1 MGGFQMPQPFRNWYF
16 EPDPVS
22 DGTGSPGTGA
32 DAGVTPGIAYVPP
45 ASRLRHGARLLDP
58 SDAPTIPGSA
68 PQGWGRTPNS
78 TVYRARTLLIPAD
91 LLRDEGVVAAINS
104 ALAPVGMSIVLP
116 DLDGRPVRS
125 EGPAAEA
132 LRRLPRIAGLVP
144 AAPAPGRPAVPVVVD
159 AWTAL
164 QTLRAAAGAGGRPDA
179 NAAAVDG
186 AAPGIEL
193 TPEIVGR
200 IGLEH
205 LLVGSAVSPNA
216 FCEGNDI
223 EVSAAGTSAAGTS
236 VSGTSVAGAS
246 AVAARTVVS
255 SAISG
260 TPFSEGNA
268 VTGPGSTGSYVYS
281 GGGTRAPVAL
291 CLRAPDRRAP
301 AALRCR
307 RPVVAVLDTGVRA
320 HPWLDVRPNPAGGYL
335 LDPADGFVTDDPGIQ
350 AVIYAESSFAAAEQ
364 GDVSRQPI
372 ADGWDGPVAGD
383 PLLGEL
389 DDAIGHGTFIAGI
402 VRQAAPDARVLSIR
416 IMHSD
421 DVVYEGDLLC
431 ALALLADRIAAAEDG
446 RRAEMVDV
454 VSLSLGYFD
463 ESPADIAYSSGLWQ
477 VIQVLLDLGV
487 TVVAAAG
494 NYSTS
499 RRFYPAAFSLRS
511 SPVPVISVG
520 ALNPNGSRALFSDGG
535 RWVRAWAA
543 GAAVV
548 STYPDDVNGSLAPEV
563 RVHPH
568 GGGLAPANGRPDDRE
583 ALDPDD
589 FRGGFAAWSGT
600 SFAAPLIAA
609 HLAARLLELDPQA
622 GLDGTG
628 SQAAA
633 DRTRAALESLGWPG
647 RA

>member
-16 EPDPVS
+16 EPDPVA
-22 DGTGSPGTGA
+22 GETGSSDA
-32 DAGVTPGIAYVPP
+32 DAGVAPGIAYVPP
-45 ASRLRHGARLLDP
+45 ASRQRHGARLLDP
-58 SDAPTIPGSA
+58 SDAPTIPGSRQ
-68 PQGWGRTPNS
+68 QGWGRTPSS

-91 LLRDEGVVAAINS
+91 LLRDDAVVAAINT
-104 ALAPVGMSIVLP
+104 ALASVGMSIVLP
-116 DLDGRPVRS
+116 DLDTRPVRS

-132 LRRLPRIAGLVP
+132 LRRLPRIVGLVP
-144 AAPAPGRPAVPVVVD
+144 ATPAGRPAVPVVID

-164 QTLRAAAGAGGRPDA
+164 QTLRAAAEGGRTDT
-179 NAAAVDG
+179 NAAALDG
-186 AAPGIEL
+186 AAPGAGPGTGL
-193 TPEIVGR
+193 NPEIVGR

-205 LLVGSAVSPNA
+205 LLAGSAVSPNG

-223 EVSAAGTSAAGTS
+223 GV
-236 VSGTSVAGAS
+236 SVAGAGRAGAG
-246 AVAARTVVS
+246 AVGS

-260 TPFSEGNA
+260 TPFVEGNA

-281 GGGTRAPVAL
+281 GGQTRTPVAL
-291 CLRAPDRRAP
+291 CLRAPDRREP

-320 HPWLDVRPNPAGGYL
+320 HPWLDVRRNPAGGYL
-335 LDPADGFVTDDPGIQ
+335 VDPADGFVMDDPAIQ

-364 GDVSRQPI
+364 GDVSRQLI
-372 ADGWDGPVAGD
+372 ADGWDGPAAGD

-389 DDAIGHGTFIAGI
+389 DDAIGHGTFISGI
-402 VRQAAPDARVLSIR
+402 VRQAAPDTRVLSIR

-446 RRAEMVDV
+446 SMEEMVDV

-477 VIQVLLDLGV
+477 AIQVLLDLGV
-487 TVVAAAG
+487 AVVAAAG

-499 RRFYPAAFSLRS
+499 RRFYPAAFSLRP

-548 STYPDDVNGSLAPEV
+548 STYPDDVNGSLVPEV
-563 RVHPH
+563 RVHAHP
-568 GGGLAPANGRPDDRE
+568 GAPAPGNGRPADRE

-589 FRGGFAAWSGT
+589 FRSGFAAWSGT

-609 HLAARLLELDPQA
+609 HLAARLLEQDPQG
-622 GLDGTG
+622 GLDATG

-633 DRTRAALESLGWPG
+633 DRTLAALESLGCVDGSLPR

>member
-1 MGGFQMPQPFRNWYF
+1 M
-16 EPDPVS
+16 
-22 DGTGSPGTGA
+22 
-32 DAGVTPGIAYVPP
+32 
-45 ASRLRHGARLLDP
+45 
-58 SDAPTIPGSA
+58 
-68 PQGWGRTPNS
+68 
-78 TVYRARTLLIPAD
+78 
-91 LLRDEGVVAAINS
+91 
-104 ALAPVGMSIVLP
+104 
-116 DLDGRPVRS
+116 
-125 EGPAAEA
+125 
-132 LRRLPRIAGLVP
+132 
-144 AAPAPGRPAVPVVVD
+144 PVVVD

-164 QTLRAAAGAGGRPDA
+164 QTLRAAADAGGRTDA
-179 NAAAVDG
+179 NAAAFDG
-186 AAPGIEL
+186 AAPGTVL
-193 TPEIVGR
+193 NAEIVRR

-205 LLVGSAVSPNA
+205 LLTGSAVSPNA

-223 EVSAAGTSAAGTS
+223 EVSAAGASA
-236 VSGTSVAGAS
+236 VGAS
-246 AVAARTVVS
+246 AVGASAVGS

-268 VTGPGSTGSYVYS
+268 VTGPGSAGSYVYS
-281 GGGTRAPVAL
+281 GGETRTPVAL
-291 CLRAPDRRAP
+291 CLQAPDRREP
-301 AALRCR
+301 DALRCR

-320 HPWLDVRPNPAGGYL
+320 HPWLDVRRDPAGGYL
-335 LDPADGFVTDDPGIQ
+335 LDPADGFVMDDPGIQ
-350 AVIYAESSFAAAEQ
+350 AVIYAEASFAAAEQ
-364 GDVSRQPI
+364 GDGSRQLI
-372 ADGWDGPVAGD
+372 ADAWDGPAVGD

-389 DDAIGHGTFIAGI
+389 NGATGHGTFISGI
-402 VRQAAPDARVLSIR
+402 MRQAAPDTRVLSIR

-446 RRAEMVDV
+446 SMEQMVDV

-487 TVVAAAG
+487 AVVAAAG
-494 NYSTS
+494 NYSTT

-520 ALNPNGSRALFSDGG
+520 ALNPNGSKALFSDGG

-548 STYPDDVNGSLAPEV
+548 STYPDDVNGGLAPQV
-563 RVHPH
+563 RVHAQP
-568 GGGLAPANGRPDDRE
+568 GGTAPGDGRPDDRE

-600 SFAAPLIAA
+600 SFATPLIAA
-609 HLAARLLELDPQA
+609 QLAARLLERDPQA
-622 GLDGTG
+622 GLAATG

-633 DRTRAALESLGWPG
+633 DRTLAALESLGCVVGPRPW

>member
-1 MGGFQMPQPFRNWYF
+1 MGGFQMPQPLRNWYF
-16 EPDPVS
+16 EPGPVP
-22 DGTGSPGTGA
+22 GETGSSGA
-32 DAGVTPGIAYVPP
+32 DAGVASAIAYVPP
-45 ASRLRHGARLLDP
+45 ASRQRHGARLLDP
-58 SDAPTIPGSA
+58 SDAPTIPGSRRR
-68 PQGWGRTPNS
+68 GWGRTPSS

-91 LLRDEGVVAAINS
+91 LLRDDAVVAAINT
-104 ALAPVGMSIVLP
+104 ALAPVGMGIVLP
-116 DLDGRPVRS
+116 DLDSRPVRS

-132 LRRLPRIAGLVP
+132 LRRLPRVAGLVP
-144 AAPAPGRPAVPVVVD
+144 AVPASGRAAVPVVVD

-164 QTLRAAAGAGGRPDA
+164 QTLRAAAETGVAEAGVVEAGAVEAGA
-179 NAAAVDG
+179 VEAAAEFESAG
-186 AAPGIEL
+186 L

-205 LLVGSAVSPNA
+205 LLVGSAISPSAFFDDNA
-216 FCEGNDI
+216 VGVDGI
-223 EVSAAGTSAAGTS
+223 GGD
-236 VSGTSVAGAS
+236 
-246 AVAARTVVS
+246 
-255 SAISG
+255 AISG

-268 VTGPGSTGSYVYS
+268 VSGPVNSGSYVY
-281 GGGTRAPVAL
+281 GDGETRAPVAL
-291 CLRAPDRRAP
+291 CLRAPDRREP

-320 HPWLDVRPNPAGGYL
+320 HPWLDVRRDPAGGYL
-335 LDPADGFVTDDPGIQ
+335 VDPADGFVMDDPGIQ

-364 GDVSRQPI
+364 GDASRQLI
-372 ADGWDGPVAGD
+372 ADGWDGPAAGD

-389 DDAIGHGTFIAGI
+389 TDAIGHGTFISGI

-446 RRAEMVDV
+446 SMEEMVDV

-477 VIQVLLDLGV
+477 VIKVLLDLGV
-487 TVVAAAG
+487 AVVAAAG

-548 STYPDDVNGSLAPEV
+548 STYPDDVDGSLAPQV
-563 RVHPH
+563 RVHAHP
-568 GGGLAPANGRPDDRE
+568 GGAAPGDGRPDDRE

-609 HLAARLLELDPQA
+609 HLAARLLEQDPHA
-622 GLDGTG
+622 GLDATG
-628 SQAAA
+628 SHAAA
-633 DRTRAALESLGWPG
+633 DRTLAALASLGWPG

>member
-1 MGGFQMPQPFRNWYF
+1 MPQPFRNWYF
-16 EPDPVS
+16 EPDFAPPEAGRPVDD
-22 DGTGSPGTGA
+22 DGVAPGLA
-32 DAGVTPGIAYVPP
+32 CVPP
-45 ASRLRHGARLLDP
+45 ASRQRHGARLLDP
-58 SDAPTIPGSA
+58 SNAPTIPGSRR
-68 PQGWGRTPNS
+68 QGWARTPSS

-91 LLRDEGVVAAINS
+91 QLRDDAIVAAINA

-116 DLDGRPVRS
+116 DLDSRPIRS
-125 EGPAAEA
+125 RGPAAEA

-164 QTLRAAAGAGGRPDA
+164 QTLRAAAGA
-179 NAAAVDG
+179 AAADTG
-186 AAPGIEL
+186 AAEFEGAVL
-193 TPEIVGR
+193 TPAVVGR

-205 LLVGSAVSPNA
+205 LLAGSVTSPNA
-216 FCEGNDI
+216 FCEGHAVGVDAI
-223 EVSAAGTSAAGTS
+223 
-236 VSGTSVAGAS
+236 GAN
-246 AVAARTVVS
+246 
-255 SAISG
+255 AISG

-268 VTGPGSTGSYVYS
+268 VSGPGSSGSYVYS
-281 GGGTRAPVAL
+281 GGETRTPVTL
-291 CLRAPDRRAP
+291 CLRAPDRRDP
-301 AALRCR
+301 DALRCR

-320 HPWLDVRPNPAGGYL
+320 HPWLDVRRDPAGGYL
-335 LDPADGFVTDDPGIQ
+335 VDPADGFVMDDPGIQ
-350 AVIYAESSFAAAEQ
+350 AVIYAEASFAAAEQ
-364 GDVSRQPI
+364 GDASRQLI
-372 ADGWDGPVAGD
+372 ADAWDGPAAGD
-383 PLLGEL
+383 PLVGEL
-389 DDAIGHGTFIAGI
+389 NDATGHGTFISGI

-446 RRAEMVDV
+446 SMAEMVDV

-463 ESPADIAYSSGLWQ
+463 ESSADITDSSGLWQ
-477 VIQVLLDLGV
+477 VIQVLLELGV
-487 TVVAAAG
+487 AVVAAAG
-494 NYSTS
+494 NYSTT
-499 RRFYPAAFSLRS
+499 RRFYPAAFSLQP

-548 STYPDDVNGSLAPEV
+548 SSYHDDVNGSLTPQV
-563 RVHPH
+563 RVDAHP
-568 GGGLAPANGRPDDRE
+568 GGLAPGEGRPDDRE

-609 HLAARLLELDPQA
+609 QLAARLLELPPQP
-622 GLDGTG
+622 GLDTTG
-628 SQAAA
+628 NQAAA
-633 DRTRAALESLGWPG
+633 DRTLAALASLGCAVGPRPWG
-647 RA
+647 E